1 MRVHFVFFSSLLNF
15 EFATKYTREIATF
28 PGVTCQIRLNSLS
41 IEES

>member
-28 PGVTCQIRLNSLS
+28 PGVTYSGS
-41 IEES
+41 THP